1 MTLPDSPSPQL
12 QENRA
17 SFQQTV
23 REEIRK
29 RGMTNEQLAEKLG
42 LLPIGA
48 RVLMAE
54 SNWNLEVTYRVAEVV
69 GLKVKVSV
77 EPGD

>member
-1 MTLPDSPSPQL
+1 MTLPESPQL
-12 QENRA
+12 HEDRA
-17 SFQQTV
+17 FFQQTV
-23 REEIRK
+23 REEIKK
-29 RGMTNEQLAEKLG
+29 RGVTNEQLAEGLG

-48 RVLMAE
+48 QVLMSE
-54 SNWNLEVTYRVAEVV
+54 SHWTLDVTYRVAEAV